1 MDDINNKRSLREVLP
16 KHGQESASSHLEIK
30 PMFTIPE
37 PNPITNKTPRR
48 TGVPVK
54 SMIISLA
61 LVLVVIF
68 GIIVSTTFAKAVIN
82 ITPRQADVVLDGSTV
97 FQTKSLAAEDSDLVF
112 GTVNKDFVETK
123 LVQATGEK
131 DISEKAQGTIIIYN
145 AFDDKPAKLV
155 ATTRFETANGK
166 IYRIKDA
173 VTIPGMK
180 GTTPGSVEA
189 VVYADKAGSEY
200 NIALSDFTVPGL
212 KSDAARFN
220 KVYARSKTPMTGGFV
235 GKTKII
241 SEADRKT
248 AEAELKDALTKKS
261 GSIALDIPSDQI
273 LLPDGNLTSFS
284 PLKVESATSSN
295 QALLSLKMTN
305 TGILLKRA
313 DLAKFLAQKYV
324 PEYKGDPVDID
335 AINDLTFKLEN
346 KTQLNPTSLNT
357 ISFTITG
364 KARLVWTF
372 DENNFKESVKGLS
385 KSTYSE
391 KLAGFPAIQKSSISF
406 RPPWIFS
413 IPSDINKIEIKK
425 ELAK

>member
-16 KHGQESASSHLEIK
+16 KHGQEPTSSHLEIK

-48 TGVPVK
+48 AGAPIK
-54 SMIISLA
+54 SIVVSIVV
-61 LVLVVIF
+61 VLVVIV
-68 GIIVSTTFAKAVIN
+68 GIIGSTTLAKAVIN
-82 ITPRQADVVLDGSTV
+82 VTPRQADVVLDGGTV
-97 FQTKSLAAEDSDLVF
+97 FQTKSSPVEDTDLVF
-112 GTVNKDFVETK
+112 GTVNKDFTETK
-123 LVQATGEK
+123 TVQATGEK

-155 ATTRFETANGK
+155 ATTRFETADGK
-166 IYRIKDA
+166 IYRIKDS

-189 VVYADKAGSEY
+189 VAYADKAGSDY
-200 NIALSDFTVPGL
+200 NIALTDFTIPGL
-212 KSDAARFN
+212 KSDAARFS
-220 KVYARSKTPMTGGFV
+220 KVYARSKTAMAGGFV
-235 GKTKII
+235 GKTKIV
-241 SEADRKT
+241 SDADRKT
-248 AEAELKDALTKKS
+248 AEAELKDTLTKKA
-261 GSIALDIPSDQI
+261 GSIALDVPVDQI
-273 LLPDGNLTSFS
+273 LLPDGNLTSFG
-284 PLKVESATSSN
+284 PLKVESASSSN

-305 TGILLKRA
+305 TGILVKRA

-335 AINDLTFKLEN
+335 SLTDLTFKLEN
-346 KTQLNPTSLNT
+346 KTQLNPASLNNV
-357 ISFTITG
+357 SFTIKGT
-364 KARLVWTF
+364 ARLVWTF
-372 DENNFKESVKGLS
+372 DETNFKESIKGLS

-413 IPSDINKIEIKK
+413 IPSDINKIEIRK
-425 ELAK
+425 EVAK